1 MPDLTTPTRRTRPWP
16 TEGLSYGGDY
26 SPEQWP
32 REVWQEDVRLMG
44 EAGVN
49 LVTLGVFAW
58 SRLEPEPGRFD
69 FAWLDEVMD
78 LLHASGVRVDMA
90 TPTAAP
96 PLWLHR
102 AHPEVLPV
110 DADGRRWSQGGRL
123 GWCPSSPVF
132 REHALRVV
140 DALAEHVAGHPALA
154 LWHVSNEL
162 GGGNARCWCDV
173 SAAAYQRW
181 LAERHGT
188 PEALDAAWGTAF
200 WGHTATSF
208 DQVLPPRSAGA
219 DLNPA
224 AVLDF
229 RRFSSDALLEHYL
242 AEREVLER
250 RTPGVPVTTNLMV
263 HAGGAVADYA
273 TWAPHVDVVADDHYV
288 VADDPRGW
296 QELSCSADRV
306 RGLAE
311 GRPWLLMEH
320 STSTVVYQAHNRAK
334 APGEMLR
341 NSLAHVARG
350 ADGALFFQWRAST
363 AGAEQWHSAMVPHAG
378 PDSDRFREVVE
389 LGRCLRALA
398 EVQGSVVDRPQVA
411 LLVDVPSAWALEGFP
426 LTSQVDPE
434 ERPLALHRALSDL
447 GVVVDVVPPA
457 ADLRDYRAVVVPAL
471 HLVDDAA
478 AEAVADVARRGGHVL
493 VTHLSGIVDETA
505 RVRAGG
511 YPGAF
516 RDLLGVRS
524 EELHPLQPGERVGL
538 SDGGSATAWTELV
551 RAVDAE
557 VLVATATGA
566 LAGAP
571 ALTRRTLPGGGTAW
585 YAATRPDAATERA
598 HLGAFLA
605 AAGVAPLLP
614 DLPDEVEAVRRRGAG
629 GSWLFLL
636 NHGDVDHR
644 VEGARG
650 TDLLTGRHHDAAVV
664 PAGAVVVL
672 REEAGPAA

>member
-1 MPDLTTPTRRTRPWP
+1 MHDLRTPTRRDRPWA
-16 TEGLSYGGDY
+16 TTGLSYGGDY
-26 SPEQWP
+26 NPEQWP
-32 REVWQEDVRLMG
+32 REVWREDARLMQ

-49 LVTLGVFAW
+49 VVTLGVFAW
-58 SRLEPEPGRFD
+58 SHLEPAPGRFSFD
-69 FAWLDEVMD
+69 WLDEVMD
-78 LLHASGVRVDMA
+78 LLHAHDVRVDLA

-132 REHALRVV
+132 REHALRLV
-140 DALAEHVAGHPALA
+140 DALASHVADHPALA

-181 LAERHGT
+181 LADRYVS
-188 PEALDAAWGTAF
+188 PEALDEAWGTSF
-200 WGHTATSF
+200 WGHTATAF

-224 AVLDF
+224 AELDF
-229 RRFSSDALLEHYL
+229 RRFSSDALLDHFI

-250 RTPGVPVTTNLMV
+250 RTPDVPITTNLMV

-273 TWAPHVDVVADDHYV
+273 SWVPHLDVVADDHYTT
-288 VADDPRGW
+288 AADPRGW
-296 QELSCSADRV
+296 QELSFSADRV

-320 STSTVVYQAHNRAK
+320 STSAVLYQPHNRAK
-334 APGEMLR
+334 APGELLR

-378 PDSDRFREVVE
+378 TDSKVWREVVE
-389 LGRCLRALA
+389 LGRCLRALG
-398 EVQGSVVDRPQVA
+398 EVQGSVVDAPRVA
-411 LLVDVPSAWALEGFP
+411 VLADVPSAWALEGFP

-434 ERPLALHRALSDL
+434 DRPLSLHRGLTEL
-447 GVVVDVVPPA
+447 GVVADVVPPG
-457 ADLRDYRAVVVPAL
+457 ADLSTYRAVVVPSL
-471 HLVDDAA
+471 YLVSDETAR
-478 AEAVADVARRGGHVL
+478 AVAGVAERGGHVL
-493 VTHLSGIVDETA
+493 VTYLSGIVDSTA
-505 RVRAGG
+505 RVRTGG

-516 RDLLGVRS
+516 RELLGVRS
-524 EELHPLQPGERVGL
+524 EELFPLQPGERVHL
-538 SDGGSATAWTELV
+538 DDGSTATTWTELL
-551 RAVDAE
+551 RAEEAE
-557 VLVATATGA
+557 VLASATTGA
-566 LAGAP
+566 LTGTP
-571 ALTRRTLPGGGTAW
+571 AVTRRVLPGGGSAW
-585 YAATRPDAATERA
+585 YVATRLEADGERA
-598 HLGAFLA
+598 LLRSFTE
-605 AAGVAPLLP
+605 AAGAPPLVTGSP
-614 DLPDEVEAVRRRGAG
+614 DGLEAVRRTGDA

-636 NHGDVDHR
+636 NHADEDRR
-644 VEGARG
+644 VPGVRG
-650 TDLLTGRHHDAAVV
+650 TDLLTGRRHEDGAVV

-672 REEAGPAA
+672 REESVGG